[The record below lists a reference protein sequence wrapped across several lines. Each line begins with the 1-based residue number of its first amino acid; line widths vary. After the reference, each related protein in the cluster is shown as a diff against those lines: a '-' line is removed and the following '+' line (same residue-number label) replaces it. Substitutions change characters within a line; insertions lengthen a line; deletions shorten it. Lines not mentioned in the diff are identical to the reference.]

1 MKKKYF
7 IIATIIIIILGITMG
22 IINVMSSHL
31 FNLDGSIYN
40 NDNILYEHLKNLE
53 DGEEKKNQIYFWLQC
68 NDITEEQAQEL
79 LNSMA

>member
-40 NDNILYEHLKNLE
+40 NDNMLYGHLKNLE
-53 DGEEKKNQIYFWLQC
+53 NSPDKVNQINFSLKS
-68 NDITEEQAQEL
+68 NLITEEQAQEL
-79 LNSMA
+79 LNSME

>member
-53 DGEEKKNQIYFWLQC
+53 DGEEKKNQIYFLV
-68 NDITEEQAQEL
+68 T
-79 LNSMA
+79 M